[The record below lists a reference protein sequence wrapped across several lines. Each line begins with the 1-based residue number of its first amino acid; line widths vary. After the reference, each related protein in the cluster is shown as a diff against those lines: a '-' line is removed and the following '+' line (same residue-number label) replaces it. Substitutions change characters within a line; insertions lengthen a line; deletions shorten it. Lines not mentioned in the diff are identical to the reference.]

1 MKIYFMK
8 QKALDYMRANINS
21 LYINYYREP
30 TNQWI
35 VDLFE
40 YDPFEFFMEVPDFSL
55 APITNKKGE
64 VDLENCKILYLKLM
78 QISESQA
85 SDERLWAGL
94 CNSTFYEYL
103 IKRWDYKNLELKD
116 PKNDAST
123 VLSRFFFRGG
133 TRAGFFRNS
142 LAKCWWVGRAT
153 YQPDLKNKFELL
165 DALGSEDFS
174 SKVSDLFYSNTF
186 ASNPTIMRG
195 ICRAWKL
202 FKERKIKVTV
212 KEHFRPALQYM
223 NALGGG
229 MLLDILTEEEI
240 MTTFFNY
247 VYQLYSGEEGD
258 MVIDEASDELDNDDV
273 SLISEEIQLMR
284 EKNNVEEV
292 DEDIVTETTV
302 NRVVIGTKTKDEN
315 EESKLLAKIMPP
327 PETVTYGCTVT
338 VLKNDISYLDY
349 NIPLEGETVYS
360 IQKMLIGKK
369 IGDKLFCA
377 GNNYIVKEIRW

>member
-1 MKIYFMK
+1 MK
-8 QKALDYMRANINS
+8 QKALDYMRANIGS
-21 LYINYYREP
+21 IYINYYRES

-35 VDLFE
+35 FDLFD
-40 YDPFEFFMEVPDFSL
+40 YDPFELFIEVPDFTL
-55 APITNKKGE
+55 APVTNKKGE
-64 VDLENCKILYLKLM
+64 MDLENCKILYSKLM

-153 YQPDLKNKFELL
+153 YQTDLKNKFELL
-165 DALGSEDFS
+165 DALGPDDFS
-174 SKVSDLFYSNTF
+174 SKVSDFFYSNTF
-186 ASNPTIMRG
+186 ASNPTIMKG
-195 ICRAWKL
+195 VCKAWKL
-202 FKERKIKVTV
+202 FKDRKMKVSV
-212 KEHFRPALQYM
+212 REHFRPALQYL

-240 MTTFFNY
+240 MTIFFNY

-258 MVIDEASDELDNDDV
+258 MVVDEIYDELDSDDIAV
-273 SLISEEIQLMR
+273 ISDKIQMMR
-284 EKNNVEEV
+284 EVNNIDAVDKNEDDDTEE
-292 DEDIVTETTV
+292 
-302 NRVVIGTKTKDEN
+302 NRLVIGAKSQDETV
-315 EESKLLAKIMPP
+315 ESKLLSKVMPLP
-327 PETVTYGCTVT
+327 KNVTYGCTVT
-338 VLKNDISYLDY
+338 VLKSGTTMIDY
-349 NIPLEGETVYS
+349 YIPTDREKMIP
-360 IQKMLIGKK
+360 IQKMLINKSV
-369 IGDKLFCA
+369 GDEFFCA
-377 GNNYIVKEIRW
+377 GNNYTVKNIKW

>member
-21 LYINYYREP
+21 LYINYYRES

-40 YDPFEFFMEVPDFSL
+40 YDPFEFFMEIPDFSL

-64 VDLENCKILYLKLM
+64 IDLENCKILYSKLM

-165 DALGSEDFS
+165 DALGPEDFS

-195 ICRAWKL
+195 ICKAWKL

-229 MLLDILTEEEI
+229 VLLDILTEEEI

-258 MVIDEASDELDNDDV
+258 MVIDEISDELDNDDV

-284 EKNNVEEV
+284 KKNNEEEIV
-292 DEDIVTETTV
+292 EDIATETTV
-302 NRVVIGTKTKDEN
+302 NRVVIGAKTKDEN
-315 EESKLLAKIMPP
+315 EESKFLSKIMPP
-327 PETVTYGCTVT
+327 PDFVTYGCTVT
-338 VLKNDISYLDY
+338 VLKNRETLLDY
-349 NIPLEGETVYS
+349 YIPINGEGMNL
-360 IQKMLIGKK
+360 IQKALLGKK
-369 IGDKLFCA
+369 IGDEFSRREH
-377 GNNYIVKEIRW
+377 YVVKEIRW

>member
-1 MKIYFMK
+1 MK
-8 QKALDYMRANINS
+8 QKALDYMRANIGS
-21 LYINYYREP
+21 IYINYYRES

-35 VDLFE
+35 LDLFD
-40 YDPFEFFMEVPDFSL
+40 YDPFELFIEVPDFTL

-64 VDLENCKILYLKLM
+64 IDLENCKILYSKLM

-153 YQPDLKNKFELL
+153 YQADLKNKFELL
-165 DALGSEDFS
+165 DALGSDDFS

-212 KEHFRPALQYM
+212 KEHFRPALQYL

-229 MLLDILTEEEI
+229 MLLDVLTEEEI
-240 MTTFFNY
+240 MTIFFNY
-247 VYQLYSGEEGD
+247 VYQLYSGEEGE
-258 MVIDEASDELDNDDV
+258 MIVDEVYDEFENDDA
-273 SLISEEIQLMR
+273 SPISEEIQLMR
-284 EKNNVEEV
+284 EINSAEETV
-292 DEDIVTETTV
+292 EDIVTETTV
-302 NRVVIGTKTKDEN
+302 NRVVIGTKSKEEN
-315 EESKLLAKIMPP
+315 EESKLIAKMMPP
-327 PETVTYGCTVT
+327 PEKVTYGCTVT
-338 VLKNDISYLDY
+338 VLKNDVSYMDY
-349 NIPLEGETVYS
+349 NIPLEGEAVYS
-360 IQKMLIGKK
+360 IPKMLIGKK

-377 GNNYIVKEIRW
+377 GNNYVVTEIRW